1 LIFSRGG
8 PISLEDISQVI
19 GSERVTGETEET
31 VDEAIRQWVLNA
43 LTSGTAKDVFTALMD
58 RFTVILIAEALKV
71 TGGNRSRAA
80 ELLGM
85 SRPTLL
91 SKIEKYQLRIETSVR
106 GD

>member
-1 LIFSRGG
+1 
-8 PISLEDISQVI
+8 
-19 GSERVTGETEET
+19 
-31 VDEAIRQWVLNA
+31 
-43 LTSGTAKDVFTALMD
+43 
-58 RFTVILIAEALKV
+58 VILIAEALKV

-91 SKIEKYQLRIETSVR
+91 SKIEKYQLRIETSVK